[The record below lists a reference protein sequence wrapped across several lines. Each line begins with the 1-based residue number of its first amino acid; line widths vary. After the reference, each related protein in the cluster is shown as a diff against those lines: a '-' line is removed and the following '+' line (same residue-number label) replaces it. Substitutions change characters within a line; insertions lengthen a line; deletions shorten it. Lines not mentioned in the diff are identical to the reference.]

1 MKSCFLLCRW
11 AAALAAAAVFSVAPA
26 YAQDKVKDINV
37 ALIVPQSGPVMIN
50 VQPAVNSIKM
60 ALEEVN
66 AKGIMIK
73 GERYRFNVRWY
84 DEECNPKVAINAA
97 RAALDQVK
105 PLHVVWAAMCSQT
118 SVAIRPLLL
127 QAKAVAINPTSGTS
141 RFVGPKGD
149 PYLFKT
155 KEEFEW
161 RTRDLVT
168 YLKGRGYKRGAAITV
183 NSDWGSESLKI
194 LQKYAGQNGI
204 ELRAMRYDE
213 HTEEFGPML
222 LQAREFGADF
232 IFQASQLL
240 DEQVAFLR
248 SYQRL
253 GLKIPLVGEST
264 WTEDVPA
271 KTGWEAIDGMLTAT
285 AWLPSN
291 PRPEVQN
298 YLKKYMQLYKAV
310 PGFNGP
316 GAYDLVHIT
325 ARAFEKAGS
334 LDTEALRKV
343 LRTTTFDNVVYG
355 NGVVKFDND
364 GQAQFPVLITQFD
377 AKRKQRVVAPRV
389 K

>member
-1 MKSCFLLCRW
+1 MKSYVFLCRS
-11 AAALAAAAVFSVAPA
+11 AAALAAAMVLSATPVSG
-26 YAQDKVKDINV
+26 QEKVKDINV
-37 ALIVPQSGPVMIN
+37 ALIIPQSGPVMIN
-50 VQPAVNSIKM
+50 VTPAVNSIKM
-60 ALEEVN
+60 AIEEAN
-66 AKGIMIK
+66 AKGIMIN
-73 GERYRFNVRWY
+73 GEKHRFNVRWY

-118 SVAIRPLLL
+118 AVAIRPLLL
-127 QAKAVAINPTSGTS
+127 EAKAVAINPTSGTS
-141 RFVGPKGD
+141 RFVGPKGE

-161 RTRDLVT
+161 RTRDLVS
-168 YLKGRGYKRGAAITV
+168 YLKAKGYKKGAAIVV
-183 NSDWGSESLKI
+183 NSDWGSESVKV
-194 LQKYAGQNGI
+194 LQKYAAQNNI
-204 ELRAMRYDE
+204 ELRTMRYDE
-213 HTEEFGPML
+213 HTEEFVPML
-222 LQAREFGADF
+222 LQAREFQADF

-271 KTGWEAIDGMLTAT
+271 KSGWEAIDGMLTAT

-291 PRPEVQN
+291 PRPEVQA
-298 YLKKYMQLYKAV
+298 YLKKYVERFKAV

-343 LRTTTFDNVVYG
+343 LRTTVFENTVYG
-355 NGVVKFDND
+355 DGTVKFDES
-364 GQAQFPVLITQFD
+364 GQAQFPVLVTAFD
-377 AKRKQRVVAPRV
+377 AKRKQRVVAPRA

>member
-1 MKSCFLLCRW
+1 MERSMFLCR
-11 AAALAAAAVFSVAPA
+11 ASAALAAALALSAGAV
-26 YAQDKVKDINV
+26 YAQEKVKDINV
-37 ALIVPQSGPVMIN
+37 ALIIPQSGPVMIN
-50 VQPAVNSIKM
+50 VTPAVNSIKM

-66 AKGIMIK
+66 ARGVMIK
-73 GERYRFNVRWY
+73 GEKYRFNVRWY

-105 PLHVVWAAMCSQT
+105 PLHVVWAPMCSQT
-118 SVAIRPLLL
+118 AVAIRPLLL
-127 QAKAVAINPTSGTS
+127 DAKVVAINPTSGTS

-161 RTRDLVT
+161 RTRDLAA
-168 YLKGRGYKRGAAITV
+168 YLKAKGYKKGAVIAV
-183 NSDWGSESLKI
+183 NSDWGSESVKI
-194 LQKYAGQNGI
+194 LEKYSAQNGI
-204 ELRAMRYDE
+204 ELRTMRYDE
-213 HTEEFGPML
+213 HTEEFVPML
-222 LQAREFGADF
+222 LQARDFKADF
-232 IFQASQLL
+232 VFQASQLL
-240 DEQVAFLR
+240 DEQVAFVR

-271 KTGWEAIDGMLTAT
+271 KSGWEPIDGMLTAT

-291 PRPEVQN
+291 PRPEVQA
-298 YLKKYMQLYKAV
+298 YLKKYVERYKAV

-316 GAYDLVHIT
+316 GAYDLVYIT
-325 ARAFEKAGS
+325 AQAFEKAGS

-343 LRTTTFDNVVYG
+343 LRTTVFEKMVYG
-355 NGVVKFDND
+355 DGTVKFDED

-377 AKRKQRVVAPRV
+377 AKRKQRIVAPAP